1 MLANFNLNGAFLL
14 NWLHSK
20 QFKNGFKMNKKEL
33 RLRNATLSDNEEKVL
48 EALMEA
54 FFNGLMSFVL
64 DNKMEKGIEILYSFN
79 QNKFINNIKP
89 NPVRI
94 IISPENMEGVYDKI
108 NEKYIWPEKNAKN
121 IN

>member
-1 MLANFNLNGAFLL
+1 
-14 NWLHSK
+14 
-20 QFKNGFKMNKKEL
+20 MNKKEL